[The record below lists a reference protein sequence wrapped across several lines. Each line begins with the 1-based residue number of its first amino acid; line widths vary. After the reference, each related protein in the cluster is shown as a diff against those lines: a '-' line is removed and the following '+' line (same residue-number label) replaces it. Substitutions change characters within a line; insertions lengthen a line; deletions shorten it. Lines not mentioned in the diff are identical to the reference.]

1 MHEFLNALCF
11 KINSKCNEES
21 SPSRRNCSSISLVVN
36 LLCLAFILLFYL
48 LLCLFNQ
55 FCFICLY
62 KRRHFLIF
70 MFWREVSVAMLPNMF
85 KQGVISQGVDTL
97 IRALWFSCDTE
108 QDWNQL
114 VFPLSIRCQGK
125 KNGAVQLEVGSDLLL
140 YIFRSLQSIIRFDI
154 WRISMRYTENIQVIF
169 YSQSYKLRCFF
180 AFYVYVVS
188 KWPIEYYR
196 LKVAFYLASQNQ
208 MIINGY
214 KKNM

>member
-1 MHEFLNALCF
+1 MICESKTRKIKYFRGLNVRRYVHEGIAGL
-11 KINSKCNEES
+11 IQDW
-21 SPSRRNCSSISLVVN
+21 SRTLFSSLVFSQRSSQEGIVQ
-36 LLCLAFILLFYL
+36 LRPTRI
-48 LLCLFNQ
+48 
-55 FCFICLY
+55 
-62 KRRHFLIF
+62 FLT
-70 MFWREVSVAMLPNMF
+70 LG
-85 KQGVISQGVDTL
+85 QGVISQGVETL
-97 IRALWFSCDTE
+97 IRALWFSCDAE
-108 QDWNQL
+108 QNWNQFA
-114 VFPLSIRCQGK
+114 FPLSIRCQGK
-125 KNGAVQLEVGSDLLL
+125 KNGTVQLEVGSDLFL

-214 KKNM
+214 KKICNVFILCFVHANFQSKLL